1 MNKKVF
7 AFDLDG
13 TLTEHRTWITD
24 ENMAVLQSLK
34 DRGIRVVM
42 AGAGQ
47 ARRIFKQL
55 REFPVDAI
63 IGNYGLQYAVYRD
76 NLADIEIVRDLTL
89 PCDRESVEKRITFLR
104 EEHGYTEFAGDNVEF
119 HPSGCVTFPILGTKA
134 DISDKLK
141 FDPDRKKRRAFYDEV
156 VNLFPEYTVFVG
168 GSSSFD
174 MAPNPYNKYHALDV
188 FCKEEGYDHAELTY
202 FGDDYG
208 QGGND
213 EAVFQSDFD
222 FVKVD
227 KYTDLPKIVEEYLKT
242 IE

>member
-63 IGNYGLQYAVYRD
+63 IGNYGLQYATYNSETKEMDVKR
-76 NLADIEIVRDLTL
+76 NETL
-89 PCDRESVEKRITFLR
+89 PLGDRE
-104 EEHGYTEFAGDNVEF
+104 A
-119 HPSGCVTFPILGTKA
+119 
-134 DISDKLK
+134 
-141 FDPDRKKRRAFYDEV
+141 
-156 VNLFPEYTVFVG
+156 
-168 GSSSFD
+168 
-174 MAPNPYNKYHALDV
+174 
-188 FCKEEGYDHAELTY
+188 
-202 FGDDYG
+202 
-208 QGGND
+208 
-213 EAVFQSDFD
+213 
-222 FVKVD
+222 
-227 KYTDLPKIVEEYLKT
+227 
-242 IE
+242 IEQR